1 LSRRPNNSRLQR
13 REERAAR
20 LPSGAPRP
28 RRERPPRPSS
38 RAGGLLGGIPVTAVA
53 AAVGAFVLIAGLVY
67 AVTQADNPTET
78 SVEKAQDAQLDDDP
92 NIPGTYIPPHP
103 GADGQAGT
111 RDDRSHMPAGTSIP
125 ICTQAQLDAKNY
137 SNPLCYHSNPPTS
150 GPHSETPAQF
160 RNLQNPARKE
170 DVLHSM
176 EHGGV
181 FIWYNTSDQA
191 AIDLIKSVVDDNV
204 DRRRFVGSTV
214 YTEMEPET
222 IAITSWTRLDKFPV
236 SELTKERLQ
245 RFINENHKRFNPEG
259 F

>member
-1 LSRRPNNSRLQR
+1 MQR

-20 LPSGAPRP
+20 LPASAPRP
-28 RRERPPRPSS
+28 RRERPAPRQSS
-38 RAGGLLGGIPVTAVA
+38 RVGGFLGRVSFTAVA
-53 AAVGAFVLIAGLVY
+53 AAIGIIVLAAGLVY
-67 AVTQADNPTET
+67 AVTQADNPAET
-78 SVEKAQDAQLDDDP
+78 SGQKAIEAQLDDDP

-103 GADGQAGT
+103 GADGQVGT
-111 RDDRSHMPAGTSIP
+111 RDDRSHLPAGTSIP
-125 ICTQAQLDAKNY
+125 ICSQAQLDAKNY

-181 FIWYNTSDQA
+181 FIWYNTSNQE

-204 DRRRFVGSTV
+204 DRRRFVGSTI
-214 YTEMEPET
+214 YSDMEPET